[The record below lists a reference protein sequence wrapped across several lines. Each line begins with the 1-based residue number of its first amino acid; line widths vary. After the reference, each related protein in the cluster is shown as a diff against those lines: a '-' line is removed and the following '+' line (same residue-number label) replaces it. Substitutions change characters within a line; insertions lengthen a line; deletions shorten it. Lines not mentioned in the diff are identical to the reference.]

1 MADAVQVGFDQFV
14 AGCKLYGVTP
24 ELLQEELDQLWD
36 ELNNTRLDQG
46 SKVEAVAE
54 EESRPVTPADSRLVK
69 AKVVERSGVKRR
81 SMRVSKEV
89 VVSGVDNLTFVEFC
103 KMMAVPETPLQWRVK
118 LTITNMREHSHMLM
132 GAIDQVSLQL

>member
-1 MADAVQVGFDQFV
+1 MGFEQFV
-14 AGCKLYGVTP
+14 TGCKLYGVNP
-24 ELLQEELDQLWD
+24 ELLQEELDQLWE

-81 SMRVSKEV
+81 ARRSVSLSKEV
-89 VVSGVDNLTFVEFC
+89 AVSREEDNLTFVEFC

-132 GAIDQVSLQL
+132 GAIDQVSLQQ